1 MNLAKTLAFRN
12 KSNYP
17 QRILANN
24 LRNTM
29 STISLRLP
37 ESIHKRVKEIAKRER
52 ISINQLISTA
62 LAEKLSALMT
72 QEYLE
77 ERAKRGSRKRF
88 DKAISKI
95 KDRAPQ
101 PHDKLE

>member
-1 MNLAKTLAFRN
+1 
-12 KSNYP
+12 
-17 QRILANN
+17 
-24 LRNTM
+24 M
-29 STISLRLP
+29 STISLSLP
-37 ESIHKRVKEIAKRER
+37 VSIHKRVKEIAKRER

-77 ERAKRGSRKRF
+77 ERAKRGSRKKF
-88 DKAISKI
+88 DGAISKI

-101 PHDKLE
+101 PHDKLD

>member
-1 MNLAKTLAFRN
+1 
-12 KSNYP
+12 
-17 QRILANN
+17 
-24 LRNTM
+24 
-29 STISLRLP
+29 
-37 ESIHKRVKEIAKRER
+37 
-52 ISINQLISTA
+52 

>member
-1 MNLAKTLAFRN
+1 
-12 KSNYP
+12 
-17 QRILANN
+17 
-24 LRNTM
+24 
-29 STISLRLP
+29 
-37 ESIHKRVKEIAKRER
+37 
-52 ISINQLISTA
+52 LITSKFLTA
-62 LAEKLSALMT
+62 V
-72 QEYLE
+72 E